1 MTPTEVTTVAPAAL
15 FTRVAGRMFYPLLAV
30 YSLYALGWLVLGL
43 GFGAIADIPA
53 FHHAVDALA
62 ASAAPH
68 GFTARVAHALQ
79 VGIMHSETGVQVV
92 LDYLFS
98 LLNIVLSVVLLRTAR
113 RDWTVRLLIVGMIG
127 SSGAFNLQAHADI
140 YAVQDAFGITIG
152 WWHTALLHGVG
163 GVCYVFALLM
173 FPTGSL
179 GFGGT
184 TRWPS
189 RVLVFAVIAATVG
202 LLSVSTASY
211 PHPVSFVVFF
221 GLLAPVAGVAA
232 QLRRYSTATTAE
244 SRQQSR
250 VLLWALFMAFGVA
263 AVLSAVTIAI
273 ATLHPAGFTT
283 DTSDALFFWICR
295 AVFTMIPLALLVG
308 VLRFRLW
315 DVELLLNRTF
325 VYGVLTVLIG
335 GLYVG
340 VVVLADFLLAAPA
353 RANLPVQ
360 LVAGAAVVLALRPAQ
375 TRVSALAD
383 RLVYG
388 RRPAP
393 YDVLARLS
401 ALTRATVTD
410 EAVLPRLAR
419 VTGEGLDVAGC
430 EVRLRLP
437 DGTRQ
442 RYRWPEDGDGQF
454 GPGHTVAV
462 FHAGEEVGEFVIDRG
477 SAAALASEQRRLLA
491 DLAHGAG
498 LVLRAVQLTMELE
511 QRLAVISQ
519 QAEEIDVSRRR
530 IIRAQEAER
539 RTLERNLHDGAQPR
553 LVAVRMTL
561 GLLAHLIGNGNR
573 DSVASLV
580 DQLDEQLTEA
590 DHDLAELSN
599 GLYPALL
606 REQGL
611 VPALR
616 GQADRLGV
624 DADFTTA
631 PGSAARLPSDIEAA
645 ICLAVLEALQNT
657 AKHAPG
663 ATVRIELHTTADE
676 SGFTVSDNGPGF
688 VVGARRGG
696 VGLQGMADRIAAA
709 GGHVTIDSAPGQG
722 TTVSG
727 RIPLA
732 GAADRAESVTLPL
745 PSPR

>member
-1 MTPTEVTTVAPAAL
+1 VTVTPAPPLLA
-15 FTRVAGRMFYPLLAV
+15 RVADRVFYPLLAL

-43 GFGAIADIPA
+43 GFGAVADIA
-53 FHHAVDALA
+53 ALHHAVDAFA

-68 GFTARVAHALQ
+68 SLAARVGHGLQ

-98 LLNIVLSVVLLRTAR
+98 LLNIGLSIVLLRTAR
-113 RDWTVRLLIVGMIG
+113 SDWTVRLLVVGMVG

-140 YAVQDAFGITIG
+140 YAVQDAFGVSIG

-184 TRWPS
+184 TRWLA
-189 RVLVFAVIAATVG
+189 RVLVFAVVAATVG

-263 AVLSAVTIAI
+263 AILSAVTIAI
-273 ATLHPAGFTT
+273 ATIHPAGFTT

-340 VVVLADFLLAAPA
+340 VVVLADFLLAAPG
-353 RANLPVQ
+353 RADLAVQ

-375 TRVSALAD
+375 ARVSALAD

-401 ALTRATVTD
+401 ALSRATVTD

-419 VTGEGLDVAGC
+419 VTGEGLHVASC

-437 DGTRQ
+437 DGTDQ
-442 RYRWPEDGDGQF
+442 RYRWPDRVDGQS
-454 GPGHTVAV
+454 PGHTVAV
-462 FHAGEEVGEFVIDRG
+462 FHAGEQVGEFVIDRG
-477 SAAALASEQRRLLA
+477 SAAALAPQQRRLLA

-511 QRLAVISQ
+511 QQLAVISR
-519 QAEEIDVSRRR
+519 QAEEIGVSRRR

-561 GLLAHLIGNGNR
+561 GLLAHLIGGGDGVRNR
-573 DSVASLV
+573 ESVATLV
-580 DQLDEQLTEA
+580 DQLDVQLTEA

-611 VPALR
+611 LPALR
-616 GQADRLGV
+616 GQAVRLGV
-624 DADFTTA
+624 HADFAA
-631 PGSAARLPSDIEAA
+631 PQPAPRLPGDVEAA
-645 ICLAVLEALQNT
+645 VCLAVLEALQNA

-663 ATVRIELHTTADE
+663 AGVRIELWATADE
-676 SGFTVSDNGPGF
+676 SSFVVSDDGPGF
-688 VVGARRGG
+688 VVGHERGG
-696 VGLQGMADRIAAA
+696 VGLQSMADRIAAA
-709 GGHVTIDSAPGQG
+709 GGQVTIESAPGRG

-727 RIPLA
+727 RIPLT
-732 GAADRAESVTLPL
+732 GAADRPESVTLPL
-745 PSPR
+745 PRPR